1 VEPVPETTQALA
13 LLLGYGDELDA
24 ELRELSVAVLEIVPE
39 CVGRS
44 LGLLREGLTFTLVA
58 SDSEAAQLDALQYLA
73 EGREPDSVPTG
84 EGLPSVP
91 SAGEPAVAGVRS
103 SLSLP
108 IIDGTDV
115 VASLSLYAAT
125 SDAFDGR
132 AAELARAV
140 GGLESGIVANADLSF
155 STRLSAAATPVRLED
170 QGIVERAADLLA
182 GRLQM
187 DVDAAAARLREAA
200 ARAGI
205 NVVQLARALWRLS
218 PTDHRRRPR

>member
-24 ELRELSVAVLEIVPE
+24 ELHELSVAVLQIVPD
-39 CVGRS
+39 CVGMS

-58 SDSEAAQLDALQYLA
+58 SDSEVARLDALQYLA
-73 EGREPDSVPTG
+73 EGREPDSAPTE

-91 SAGEPAVAGVRS
+91 SAGEPAVPGVRS
-103 SLSLP
+103 TLSLP
-108 IIDGTDV
+108 IIDGTEV
-115 VASLSLYAAT
+115 VASLNLYAST
-125 SDAFDGR
+125 VDAFDGR
-132 AAELARAV
+132 TAELARAV

-205 NVVQLARALWRLS
+205 NVVQLARALWRLA
-218 PTDHRRRPR
+218 PVEHRGGPG